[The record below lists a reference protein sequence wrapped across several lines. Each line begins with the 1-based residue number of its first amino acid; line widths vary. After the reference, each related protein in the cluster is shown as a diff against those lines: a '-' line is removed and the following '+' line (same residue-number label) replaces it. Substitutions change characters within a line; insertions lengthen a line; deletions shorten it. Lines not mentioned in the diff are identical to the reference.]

1 MIYLSK
7 YKNKYVNILLCKV
20 LGLNL
25 LFAAELQIGSQ
36 IPEIN
41 HKLNDVSGKQI
52 TLAEVKGDKGTL
64 VIFSCNTCPWVL
76 KWEKRYVDI
85 SKRYKNKGVGI
96 IAVNS
101 NVSRFDGDD
110 SLEKMAI
117 HAREK
122 NYNFI
127 YAQDPN
133 ARLAYAFGATKTPHV
148 YLFNDQNQLVYRGA
162 VDDNARSEFDVDEA
176 FLMNA
181 LDQMLAGEQITKPVS
196 KALGCS
202 IKF

>member
-1 MIYLSK
+1 MKKSKNNLLYLFLC
-7 YKNKYVNILLCKV
+7 NII
-20 LGLNL
+20 GLNL
-25 LFAAELQIGSQ
+25 IYATELQIGSQ

-41 HKLNDVSGKQI
+41 HKLIDISGKQI
-52 TLAEVKGDKGTL
+52 TLGQVIGDMGTL

-76 KWEKRYVDI
+76 KWEKRYIDI
-85 SKRYKNKGVGI
+85 SKQYKDKGVGI

-101 NVSRFDGDD
+101 NLSRFEGDD

-122 NYNFI
+122 KYNFI
-127 YAQDPN
+127 YAQDPK
-133 ARLAYAFGATKTPHV
+133 AKLAHAFGATKTPHI

-162 VDDNARSEFDVDEA
+162 IDDNARSEFEVDDA
-176 FLMNA
+176 FLKNA
-181 LDQMLAGEQITKPVS
+181 LEQMLAGEQIKKPIS